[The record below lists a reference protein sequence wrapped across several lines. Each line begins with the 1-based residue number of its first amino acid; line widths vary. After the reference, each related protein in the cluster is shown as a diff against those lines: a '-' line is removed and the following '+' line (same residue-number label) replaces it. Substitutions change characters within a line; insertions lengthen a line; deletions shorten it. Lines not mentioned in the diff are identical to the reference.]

1 MNGRNRPK
9 AASQSLHGGGNLK
22 GSVTPAGDHQPL
34 VDLCV
39 ELSPGTP
46 RPVLESL
53 VWEALNTSACVSL
66 DADWAQARQR
76 LYPEAVRCAHSRHT
90 VSYAERRAVEL
101 AAVRGSS

>member
-53 VWEALNTSACVSL
+53 VWEALNTSACRIL
-66 DADWAQARQR
+66 DAEWARDRQR
-76 LYPEAVRCAHSRHT
+76 VDPVGIRCAHRHSI
-90 VSYAERRAVEL
+90 SYASRRAVEL
-101 AAVRGSS
+101 GKLS